1 MREDAAKES
10 EEEGMRRWV
19 GSLGR
24 VVVGVAWM
32 GLAACGGASP
42 GPASPADV
50 AASGSPNSP
59 ASPAAA
65 AASAPA
71 STAKSDPFVLPEGPR
86 DDAPI
91 SVDPGSLRLDAW
103 DKATKVKGVAAVPAT
118 CTAFVSRAA
127 AKPAP
132 KDLKSALAERD
143 VAKRDAMLAALEGDK
158 TIDAPKGLVRA
169 LRADLAPIECA
180 DALVDPV
187 LRKSNEVSGR
197 VGHALVG
204 LSLAGK
210 LARTANTPPTLAGVE
225 KASKD
230 KVLAFV
236 KGPLKTWLLEQA
248 TAIETL
254 SAGASGLSGYG
265 RGVAAIEAGAA
276 DLRLVDKMRSA
287 PVPAGWDVELKGVY
301 EAALDEAL
309 EPRKKRGRDA
319 ALVGLTDFAQAGVLH
334 DGRVERTRA
343 LLGKLYGGRR
353 IDALDALMLGGP
365 ETAPVMGGVSP
376 FWIDV
381 THAMPIDD
389 PKAIAEQGLTED
401 LRAKVRA
408 QREWASPEL
417 RSAYARARLDMG
429 REYWR
434 RVDFVE
440 AAYAAKGSNSPE
452 DRLVLA
458 VALALVHGPNGPK
471 EMMLGASPEAL
482 DLRHTEALDALV
494 AEGGPL
500 AGAAAFDAAHLW
512 AVSTTAGD
520 KAPAQLRDA
529 AARFR
534 KAELLLTDPAAK
546 KRASERASD
555 LEAAASAAE
564 KKI

>member
-1 MREDAAKES
+1 MRS
-10 EEEGMRRWV
+10 WV

-24 VVVGVAWM
+24 VVVSVAWM
-32 GLAACGGASP
+32 GLAACGGATP
-42 GPASPADV
+42 EPVSPAAV
-50 AASGSPNSP
+50 PPPAEGS

-65 AASAPA
+65 VPAAPNAV
-71 STAKSDPFVLPEGPR
+71 AKADPFVLPEGPR
-86 DDAPI
+86 DDSPV
-91 SVDPGSLRLDAW
+91 SVEPGSLKLDAW
-103 DKATKVKGVAAVPAT
+103 DKATKVKGVGPVPAT
-118 CTAFVSRAA
+118 CSAFVSRAA

-132 KDLKSALAERD
+132 KDLKSALTERD

-180 DALVDPV
+180 DALVDPT
-187 LRKSNEVSGR
+187 LRKSKDVSGR
-197 VGHALVG
+197 VGHVLVG

-210 LARTANTPPTLAGVE
+210 LARTATAPPTLAGAE

-230 KVLAFV
+230 KVLGFV

-265 RGVAAIEAGAA
+265 RGIAAIEAGAA

-287 PVPAGWDVELKGVY
+287 PVPSGWDAELKGVY

-334 DGRVERTRA
+334 DARVERTRA

-353 IDALDALMLGGP
+353 IDALDALMLGG
-365 ETAPVMGGVSP
+365 TTDSAAAGGVSP

-381 THAMPIDD
+381 THALPIDD
-389 PKAIAEQGLTED
+389 PKTIVAQGLTED

-429 REYWR
+429 RQYWR

-440 AAYAAKGSNSPE
+440 AAYAAKGSTAPE

-458 VALALVHGPNGPK
+458 TALALVHGPNGPK
-471 EMMLGASPEAL
+471 EMMIGASPEAL
-482 DLRHTEALDALV
+482 DLRHTEALDAV
-494 AEGGPL
+494 AAEGGPL

-512 AVSTTAGD
+512 AVSSTGGD
-520 KAPAQLRDA
+520 KAPAQLREA

-534 KAELLLTDPAAK
+534 KAESMLTDPAAK
-546 KRASERASD
+546 KRASERAAD
-555 LEAAASAAE
+555 LEAAAAAAE
-564 KKI
+564 KKS